1 MEEMKVVS
9 DFSRQSLPHSDA
21 RTLRRKAASRSLRL
35 AKQGAAVPT
44 KVADYFA
51 SGHSYAVRAIWI
63 FFLLVLM
70 AVPAWAAP
78 RVSATLSSPSIGV
91 GESVDLEVNIE
102 GDVRADA
109 PAPPLV
115 DGLDYQ
121 GASQSSQMSIIGA
134 QVTQRSTHTFRF
146 VARREGKFVIPSVTV
161 TAGGQQVNTEPLTL
175 TVKAGVP
182 ARGAGDIAFAVIEPL
197 KAKAFVGEDI
207 RVVIRGYLDSS
218 VRWSAL
224 DKPQFTAD
232 GFNMRDILAG
242 KQGEQ
247 EISGKRYVTV
257 IYQTVVTPT
266 KAGKLKLGG
275 LKLRAQYSGPRGNN
289 RYDPFPGFGRTQEME
304 IMAPAI
310 EFEVLPLPSAG
321 KPKDFAGAIGSFT
334 FEGTGTPAKV
344 KVGEPIT
351 MNLVVKGT
359 GNFDRITVPPLAEPD
374 GWNAYDSENSFTPT
388 DQLSTIGTK
397 TFKLPVSPLAA
408 KTTIPVFAFTFFDP
422 DTAKYVTLK
431 NEATPLVVEGV
442 PVASAPLP
450 GGAAAPE
457 PTPEV
462 KSELLPNQSTPGA
475 VGKLGQTV
483 APSFLFGA
491 VLAPLPILL
500 GLLAWRSRKADPLAE
515 PLAVLG
521 RERAELAARMNKTED
536 RAELFEV
543 VGRILQIDAA
553 IARREPR
560 ASFDD
565 ATILATRALDAKS
578 DAAIRELMTA
588 RTELLFAGGGSG
600 EKVAAV
606 ERDRVLDAVH
616 CWERSKLAKIAVVM
630 IVALCGA
637 AHAGDFESANAA
649 FANGKFEDARRGYER
664 ALSDGWRSGVLFN
677 LGNAHYRLDQPGRAV
692 LNYERVLALASVHP
706 DAQANLKFVR
716 DQAGGR
722 VAEPFWYEIVLDAP
736 TSRVGL
742 WLAVGAAWLGWL
754 WAGAAL
760 WRRSGAAGVVGGML
774 LVVLGA
780 AYGAGQLWRNEQ
792 RGNDAIVIE
801 KSDARREPA
810 DRANMAESLGA
821 GSRVRILS
829 EQGEWTFAMLPGGQ
843 KGWLKAN
850 AIERVIPLKRR

>member
-1 MEEMKVVS
+1 MEVRNFVRVLLFI
-9 DFSRQSLPHSDA
+9 FS
-21 RTLRRKAASRSLRL
+21 L
-35 AKQGAAVPT
+35 A
-44 KVADYFA
+44 
-51 SGHSYAVRAIWI
+51 
-63 FFLLVLM
+63 L
-70 AVPAWAAP
+70 PAWAAP
-78 RVSATLSSPSIGV
+78 RVSATLSSPSIAV
-91 GESVDLEVNIE
+91 GESVDMEINIE

-109 PAPPLV
+109 PAPPVV
-115 DGLDYQ
+115 DGLEYH
-121 GASQSSQMSIIGA
+121 GANQSSQMSIIGT

-146 VARREGKFVIPSVTV
+146 VGRREGKFVIPSVAV

-175 TVKAGVP
+175 TVKAGAP
-182 ARGAGDIAFAVIEPL
+182 ARSAGDIAFAVIEPL

-207 RVVIRGYLDSS
+207 GVVIRGYLDAG
-218 VRWSAL
+218 VRWNAL

-232 GFNMRDILAG
+232 GFNMRDILPG

-247 EISGKRYVTV
+247 ELSGKRYVTV
-257 IYQTVVTPT
+257 VYQTVVTPT
-266 KAGKLKLGG
+266 KAGKLKLGQV
-275 LKLRAQYSGPRGNN
+275 KLRAQYSGPRANN
-289 RYDPFPGFGRTQEME
+289 RYDPFPGFGRMQEME
-304 IMAPAI
+304 LTAPAI

-321 KPKDFAGAIGSFT
+321 KPKDFAGAIGNFT
-334 FEGTGTPAKV
+334 FEGTGSPAKV

-374 GWNAYDSENSFTPT
+374 GWNVYDSENSFTPS
-388 DQLSTIGTK
+388 DQLATIGTK
-397 TFKLPVSPLAA
+397 TFKLPVSPLVA
-408 KTTIPVFAFTFFDP
+408 KTTIPVFAFTFFNP
-422 DTAKYVTLK
+422 DTGKYVTLK
-431 NEATPLVVEGV
+431 NAETPLVVEGV
-442 PVASAPLP
+442 PVASTPLP
-450 GGAAAPE
+450 GGGAAPE
-457 PTPEV
+457 PKPEV
-462 KSELLPNQSTPGA
+462 KPELLPNQTASGV

-483 APSFLFGA
+483 APAFLFGA

-515 PLAVLG
+515 PLAALA
-521 RERAELAARMNKTED
+521 RERAELVSRMNKTED

-543 VGRILQIDAA
+543 VGRILQIDTA

-565 ATILATRALDAKS
+565 ATILATRSLDEKS
-578 DAAIRELMTA
+578 DAAVRELMA
-588 RTELLFAGGGSG
+588 SRTELLFAGGGRG
-600 EKVAAV
+600 EKVASV
-606 ERDRVLDAVH
+606 ERDRVLDAVN
-616 CWERSKLAKIAVVM
+616 CWERSKLARVFLVM
-630 IVALCGA
+630 IFALCGS
-637 AHAGDFESANAA
+637 AHAGDFESANTA
-649 FANGKFEDARRGYER
+649 FAEGKFEDARRGYER
-664 ALSDGWRSGVLFN
+664 ALSEGWRAGVLYN

-692 LNYERVLALASVHP
+692 LNYERAVALSGVNP

-716 DQAGGR
+716 DQVGGR

-742 WLAVGAAWLGWL
+742 GLAVGVAWLGWL

-780 AYGAGQLWRNEQ
+780 AYGTGQLWRNEQ
-792 RGNDAIVIE
+792 RSNDAIVIQ

-810 DRANMAESLGA
+810 DRAPLAESLGA

-829 EQGEWTFAMLPGGQ
+829 EQGEWTFVMLPAGQ

-850 AIERVIPLKRR
+850 AIERVIPLKQR